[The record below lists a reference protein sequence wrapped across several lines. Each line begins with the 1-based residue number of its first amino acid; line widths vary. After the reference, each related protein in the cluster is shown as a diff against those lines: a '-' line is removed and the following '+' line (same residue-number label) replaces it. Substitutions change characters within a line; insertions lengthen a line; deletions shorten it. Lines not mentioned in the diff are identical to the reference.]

1 MLAKSYEKFR
11 ENIKCFEPFE
21 KQTKIAIALSGGID
35 SMALT
40 ILSQKWLQEFGG
52 SLVALTV
59 NHNLQETSK
68 KDADK
73 VGKICTTLGIKHEI
87 IEWQHDEINSNI
99 QSEARNARYDLLT
112 EYCKQNDILNLFVAS
127 HLEDRVE
134 NFFIKLSRSSGIFGL
149 IESKMI
155 FLNNVRVCRPLFNFT
170 KQECTNVLVSINIP
184 HVQDITNFQTKY
196 FRNQVRFNLKNF
208 GDNFQERAA
217 ESINHLNYSA
227 SLVQLEI
234 IQSFCESVIINRA
247 GYAVIGDK
255 FRKYKP
261 EIQIQILA
269 YLLIVISGE
278 SKPPR
283 VAQMHQ
289 VIQDFIHK
297 TNQAHTLNKCIIIL
311 YSGSLVIFKEWC
323 TINGVT
329 IKLHDGLLWDNRFIF
344 RTNNQNLFVSRFNE
358 EMYKEIKSKINIG
371 LANFVSKY
379 KKEIL
384 FTLPVIKTLEKV
396 VAIPTINYYDPGIT
410 KIDCSFS
417 PPYFSKVMHLEY

>member
-1 MLAKSYEKFR
+1 MLAESYKKFC
-11 ENIKCFEPFE
+11 ENIQYFEPFE
-21 KQTKIAIALSGGID
+21 AQTKIAVALSGGID

-40 ILSQKWLQEFGG
+40 ILAQKWLREFGG

-59 NHNLQETSK
+59 NHNLQKTSK
-68 KDADK
+68 EDAKK
-73 VGKICTTLGIKHEI
+73 VDKICTKLEIKHEI
-87 IEWQHDEINSNI
+87 IEWKHYGVDSNI
-99 QSEARNARYDLLT
+99 QSEARRARYDLLT
-112 EYCKQNDILNLFVAS
+112 EYCKQNDILHLFVAS
-127 HLEDRVE
+127 HLEDKVE

-149 IESKMI
+149 IESKII
-155 FLNNVRVCRPLFNFT
+155 FLNNIRICKPLFNFT
-170 KQECTNVLVSINIP
+170 KQECANVLESTNTP

-217 ESINHLNYSA
+217 ESINHLNNSL
-227 SLVQLEI
+227 SLVQSEI
-234 IQSFCESVIINRA
+234 IKSFCESVIIHKA

-269 YLLIVISGE
+269 YLLIIISGE

-283 VAQMHQ
+283 AAQMHQ

-297 TNQAHTLNKCIIIL
+297 TNQAHTLNKCIIIS

-323 TINGVT
+323 TINVDT
-329 IKLHDGLLWDNRFIF
+329 IKLHDGLFWDNRFIF

-358 EMYKEIKSKINIG
+358 EIYKEIKNKINLE

-396 VAIPTINYYDPGIT
+396 VAIPTINYYDPDIT

-417 PPYFSKVMHLEY
+417 PQYFSKVMHLEY